1 MKIPTAR
8 GHSAMVANG
17 GIASNSSHSLPVV
30 QALDVPFLIVL
41 DDWGGYSTYALI
53 RKNEYYMRRNLIQI
67 SYGTNFGGMQ
77 RYTNNPSQN
86 RCGQPSCLAFTACDP
101 RNKRIQYSTCVLSV
115 WGQLK
120 L

>member
-1 MKIPTAR
+1 MPWSTMGVLHPIDCIR
-8 GHSAMVANG
+8 FRY
-17 GIASNSSHSLPVV
+17 V
-30 QALDVPFLIVL
+30 QALDVPFLIVW

-86 RCGQPSCLAFTACDP
+86 INMGARKKKLD
-101 RNKRIQYSTCVLSV
+101 RNM
-115 WGQLK
+115 
-120 L
+120 